1 MSFDRDDILD
11 KLRRAPDRMKRLVE
25 DHPDDLLSQA
35 GAGGEWGAVEI
46 MAFLRDWD
54 VVVDDRLSL
63 MLSESEPE
71 FEDEDPDLW
80 SIERDYHT
88 EEPRNVQTEF
98 RAGREQ
104 LVDRLSK
111 LDDDEWQ
118 RTARMPDGR
127 VVTVEEFT
135 SELVANDQQHLT
147 RLRDLLL

>member
-1 MSFDRDDILD
+1 MSLDRNGVLD
-11 KLRRAPDRMKRLVE
+11 KLSRAPERMKRLVE
-25 DHPDDLLSQA
+25 DHPDELLSQA

-63 MLSESEPE
+63 MLKESEPE
-71 FEDEDPDLW
+71 FEDEDPDIW

-88 EEPRNVQTEF
+88 EEPRNVQDEF
-98 RAGREQ
+98 RAGREH
-104 LVDRLSK
+104 LVERLSG
-111 LDDDEWQ
+111 LDEESWQ

-127 VVTVEEFT
+127 VITVEELAA
-135 SELVANDQQHLT
+135 ELLENDQHHLA